1 MVRRRFVE
9 YFPSLVCLVEP
20 SLEALFLL
28 PVIVLKSFPIIQ
40 HILRINAS
48 LINAIING
56 SVMHLFL
63 PAVAKQKTL

>member
-28 PVIVLKSFPIIQ
+28 PVIVLKSSLLFNISLGGIIY
-40 HILRINAS
+40 AS
-48 LINAIING
+48 ALA
-56 SVMHLFL
+56 SVFSVSFYLL
-63 PAVAKQKTL
+63 S